1 VPIVLLHGYVQVTES
16 SANGADPGKSWPGSF
31 LEFLPLLN
39 LLKQKY
45 DSPEKLP
52 YHVIVPSLPGYG
64 FSSYQPVEHDFA
76 QTDCSRII
84 DALMRQLGF
93 GGGYVAQGGDVGSR
107 VARVMGVE
115 QEACK
120 GEYNSVWDPESRRIS
135 ADIANKL
142 ST

>member
-1 VPIVLLHGYVQVTES
+1 MGTIDS
-16 SANGADPGKSWPGSF
+16 SSNSHAAFADQNDSWPGSF

-39 LLKQKY
+39 LLNKKY

-52 YHVIVPSLPGYG
+52 YHVVVPSLPGYG

-76 QTDCSRII
+76 QADCSRIM

-120 GEYNSVWDPESRRIS
+120 GGCIRFCMPGVAE
-135 ADIANKL
+135 
-142 ST
+142 